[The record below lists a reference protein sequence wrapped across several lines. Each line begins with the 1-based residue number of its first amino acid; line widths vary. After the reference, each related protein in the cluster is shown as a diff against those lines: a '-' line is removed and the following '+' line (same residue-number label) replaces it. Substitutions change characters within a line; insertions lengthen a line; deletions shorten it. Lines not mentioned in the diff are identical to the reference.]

1 MGRGGSGVTTEYK
14 ALQQRARSLLDRRAG
29 TEDFGVR
36 IAICRQLI
44 SIAGRMLELEAL
56 SGRGEDLSV
65 SEKLKIA
72 EGIRE
77 HFPDETLPAT

>member
-1 MGRGGSGVTTEYK
+1 VTTEYR
-14 ALQQRARSLLDRRAG
+14 ALQKRARSLLDSRDE
-29 TEDFGVR
+29 TEDFVAR

-65 SEKLKIA
+65 SEKLRIS
-72 EGIRE
+72 EGIRK